1 MRPISRTA
9 LGAAIAAALAVTAVG
24 PSTARPRD
32 GAPGAGTGTAN
43 RPLTGSRA
51 ASEQPT
57 GPVTVTLVTGDRVLV
72 STDAAGR
79 TAATAMPREDGSQP
93 VVQTRQ
99 SDKDFYVYPESAVK
113 ALAAGKADEELFN
126 VTGLIR
132 QGYDDAHAKKLPL
145 IAVYEGSPTLARS
158 APPVPRGAEQSL
170 VLGSIGGV
178 ALAADKAKAADFWAD
193 VTGSATNAH
202 SRSTA
207 SAPLKKLWLDGKVQ
221 ANLERS
227 TRQVNATAAWAAGY
241 DGTGTKVA
249 VLDTGT
255 DLGHPDLKGRVA
267 EAKNFTDSDTAEDR
281 QGHGTHTISTV
292 GGSGAESDGAK
303 KGVAPG
309 AQLLSGKVLNDS
321 GYGLD
326 SWIIAGMQWAVDS
339 KADVISMSLGDPSQL
354 SCDDPMAAATE
365 ALAQSGGALFV
376 IAAGNSGPG
385 NNTVSSPGCAP
396 SVLTVGAV
404 DRDDTTALFSSRGP
418 AGPQHTLKPEIA
430 APGVGISAASMGGR
444 GVYAY
449 QSMSGT
455 SMATPHVAGAAAV
468 VKQRHPDWTPQQI
481 KAALVGSANTAVPG
495 DVRETGGGRLDVKAA
510 IDTTVTGAPSLQ
522 GGAYHWPQD
531 RGDRTG
537 ISVPYTNT
545 GSESVTLNLSVE
557 KVTGND
563 GSAVR
568 GQVARLDQRTVTV
581 PAGATVKVPL
591 ALDPSAK
598 LERSQYG
605 DVAGRVVAT
614 ANGVHVS
621 TPFSLYVEPQ
631 TVTLRVKL
639 IDRTGRPAGGPSSLD
654 VIGTD
659 DASGERRFND
669 GSVDQVYRVRPG
681 AYFLSA
687 FVATPDAG
695 ENATMTD
702 SLTYLGRPQT
712 EIKKD
717 TVIVLDARKAARLSI
732 ENDRPT
738 EARATTLAFSR
749 SWDEAWL
756 HAGTAMGG
764 RTIRGYYASVEGKAK
779 DGAYEFGSY
788 WRAAAPLLSEL
799 KVNGGPVLHPLTA
812 STGSDNLDGTGSA
825 PLVNA
830 GAGTAEELAAVAA
843 KDAIVLVRTDDPAL
857 YEIAGNAKA
866 AGAKAVL
873 AYRDAP
879 GRWQAF
885 TGYAGGS
892 LPALSIESAE
902 GRPLAAQLAE
912 APRGKVTLSWKA
924 NAKSPYVY
932 NLAQIEKGSVQG
944 DRTYR
949 VRDRELGT
957 VESAY
962 QSMGV
967 ASGFIDMAGAY
978 RPLGTAVYFG
988 GFDTVAVPGKRTEF
1002 YSAGDTA
1009 WDHVLSSSFPW
1020 GEFMT
1025 DRQRTYEAGSQRAES
1040 WYDGVIGPVAPRDT
1054 TGKEQLA
1061 AERQGNLIGFASA
1074 MWGDGGHYAQQG
1086 SFGDVGNV
1094 SLKRDGEPLGDSGYP
1109 SGVFE
1114 VPAAEGTYELTQ
1126 QLAKIGQPARTWQRS
1141 SEIQTSWTFRSKLDA
1156 TRYSQPLPILF
1167 PRISAPLDG
1176 MKTLAAANGQKITLG
1191 VSGHAGYAPGALK
1204 SAKLSY
1210 SYDEGGSWTEAK
1222 VSERGGQWAATVDHA
1237 GAAGKQVM
1245 LKVQLTDTN
1254 GAAVTQTVA
1263 RAYDIR

>member
-24 PSTARPRD
+24 PSTAQPSD
-32 GAPGAGTGTAN
+32 GASGAGTGTEK
-43 RPLTGSRA
+43 RPLTGSA
-51 ASEQPT
+51 AAAQQPT
-57 GPVTVTLVTGDRVLV
+57 APVTVTLVTGDRILV

-79 TAATAMPREDGSQP
+79 TAATAAPRQDGSQP
-93 VVQTRQ
+93 IVQTRQ
-99 SDKDFYVYPESAVK
+99 AGKDLYVYPESAVK

-145 IAVYEGSPTLARS
+145 IAVYEGSAGLARS
-158 APPVPRGAEQSL
+158 APPVPRGAERSL

-178 ALAADKAKAADFWAD
+178 ALAADKDKAADFWAD
-193 VTGSATNAH
+193 VTGAH
-202 SRSTA
+202 VDPRARSTA

-227 TRQVNATAAWAAGY
+227 TQQVGATAAWAAGF

-255 DLGHPDLKGRVA
+255 DLEHPDLKGRVT

-292 GGSGAESDGAK
+292 GGSGTESGGAK

-309 AQLLSGKVLNDS
+309 AQLLSGKVLNDY

-339 KADVISMSLGDPSQL
+339 KADVVSMSLGDSSRL
-354 SCDDPMAAATE
+354 DCDDPMAAATE
-365 ALAQSGGALFV
+365 ALAQSGSTLFV

-404 DRDDTTALFSSRGP
+404 DRDDATASFSSRGP
-418 AGPQHTLKPEIA
+418 AGLNHTLKPEIA
-430 APGVGISAASMGGR
+430 APGVGISAAAAGGR

-455 SMATPHVAGAAAV
+455 SMATPHVAGAAAI

-510 IDTTVTGAPSLQ
+510 VDTTVTGAPALQ
-522 GGAYHWPQD
+522 GGTFNWPQD
-531 RGDRTG
+531 RSDRTAVE
-537 ISVPYTNT
+537 VPYTNT
-545 GSESVTLNLSVE
+545 GTRPVTLNLSVE

-568 GQVARLDQRTVTV
+568 GQLARLDERTVTV

-591 ALDPSAK
+591 ALDPAAR

-605 DVAGRVVAT
+605 DVTGRVVAT
-614 ANGVHVS
+614 AKGVHVS
-621 TPFSLYVEPQ
+621 TPFSLYVEPE

-639 IDRTGRPAGGPSSLD
+639 LDRAGQPAAGPSSLD

-659 DASGERRFND
+659 DATGERRFNE
-669 GSVDQVYRVRPG
+669 GAADQVYRVRPG
-681 AYFLSA
+681 SYFLSA
-687 FVATPDAG
+687 FVGTPDAG
-695 ENATMTD
+695 ENPQMYD

-717 TVIVLDARKAARLSI
+717 TVIVLDARKAAKLSI
-732 ENDRPT
+732 ATDKPT

-749 SWDEAWL
+749 SWGAEWL

-764 RTIRGYYASVEGKAK
+764 RTIRGYYASVDAAAREG
-779 DGAYEFGSY
+779 DFEFGSY
-788 WRAAAPLLSEL
+788 WRAAAPLVSEL
-799 KVNGGPVLHPLTA
+799 KASGGPVLHPITA

-825 PLVNA
+825 PLVDA
-830 GAGTAEELAAVAA
+830 GSGTPEELAAVAA
-843 KDAIVLVRTDDPAL
+843 KGAIVLVETADEGSA

-866 AGAKAVL
+866 AGAKAAL
-873 AYRDAP
+873 LYRDAP

-892 LPALSIESAE
+892 LPVLTVESAE
-902 GRPLAAQLAE
+902 GQALLAKL
-912 APRGKVTLSWKA
+912 GKGAVTLNWKGS
-924 NAKSPYVY
+924 AKSPYVY
-932 NLAQIEKGSVQG
+932 NLAQIEKGRVHG

-949 VRDRELGT
+949 VRDRDLGT

-967 ASGFIDMAGAY
+967 AADFVDVAGAY
-978 RPLGTAVYFG
+978 RPLGNAVYFG
-988 GFDTVAVPGKRTEF
+988 SIDTVAVPGKRTEY

-1009 WDHVLSSSFPW
+1009 WDHLVSSSFPW

-1025 DRQRTYEAGSQRAES
+1025 DQHRTYKAGSRRAES

-1054 TGKEQLA
+1054 AGKELLA

-1074 MWGDGGHYAQQG
+1074 LWGDSGHSAQQG
-1086 SFGDVGNV
+1086 SFGDLGNV
-1094 SLKRDGEPLGDSGYP
+1094 SLKRDGESLGDTGYP
-1109 SGVFE
+1109 FGVFE
-1114 VPAAEGTYELTQ
+1114 VPAGEATYEMTQ
-1126 QLAKIGQPARTWQRS
+1126 VLEKFGQPARTWQRS
-1141 SEIQTSWTFRSKLDA
+1141 SGILTTWTFRSKLDA
-1156 TRYSQPLPILF
+1156 TQYSQALPILF

-1176 MKTLAAANGQKITLG
+1176 MKTLAAADGQQIGLG
-1191 VSGHAGYAPGALK
+1191 VAGHAGYAPGALK

-1222 VSERGGQWAATVDHA
+1222 VGERGGRWTATVDHA

-1245 LKVQLTDTN
+1245 LKVELTDVK
-1254 GAAVTQTVA
+1254 GATVTQMVA